1 MLRADVSKIEESKQF
16 VDEVVNHFGRCKSM
30 ICFRFSMA
38 FCANIL
44 ECICLSVCV
53 VVGGIYSKVDHLVN
67 NAGIIRV
74 DFFEDSTQFN
84 DIASIMVIKQT
95 CLVPVFL

>member
-44 ECICLSVCV
+44 ERICYQFVLWL
-53 VVGGIYSKVDHLVN
+53 VGFIQKW
-67 NAGIIRV
+67 IIW
-74 DFFEDSTQFN
+74 
-84 DIASIMVIKQT
+84 
-95 CLVPVFL
+95 